1 MTDFFKEFTG
11 ITNEQW
17 LAQLQKDLK
26 GKSAEGIL
34 QHHDLIEDLHF
45 NAHVHHS
52 ENRWSELTPGALPYL
67 RSGKFSDNS
76 WVLNNVVNEES
87 AKRTNEKALDLLMK
101 GASGITLHLNN
112 FGPEECQIAIENI
125 GFAYITSTFV
135 YSTQEQFDW
144 LQQLKAQQAFQS
156 VSYIFSGTTSI
167 GRIEGGRNSL
177 VDAAQVQKC
186 GGNCAQEI
194 AFALHNGHEKLFA
207 LLEEGLTIDDAVTQL
222 KFRFGIG
229 SNYFLEIVKYRVFR
243 QLWSEV
249 VGAYSP
255 NHDCSAVPY
264 IEAESIS
271 LNKSLRDPYTNLLRL
286 TTEALS
292 AILGGVDELTMHA
305 FDAHSNSKNKEKHQR
320 LVNNIALILQ
330 EESYMHL
337 VIDAA
342 GGSYSLEQLSALLS
356 EKAWGLFQHYDHEQ
370 FCKAVSKKA
379 ALRKEMVE
387 NKSLKKVGINHFM
400 NELQYEGEWFAPQ
413 DFEIGTELILERDCN
428 LAVT

>member
-1 MTDFFKEFTG
+1 MTDFFKEFTD
-11 ITNEQW
+11 INNEQW

-34 QHHDLIEDLHF
+34 QHHDPIEDLCF
-45 NAHVHHS
+45 LAHVHHD
-52 ENRWSELTPGALPYL
+52 ENRWNNLTPGALPYL
-67 RSGKFSDNS
+67 RSGKFTDNS
-76 WVLNNVVNEES
+76 WVLNNSINEECP
-87 AKRTNEKALDLLMK
+87 KKTNKKALDLLMK

-112 FGPEECQIAIENI
+112 FSPEECQIAIENI
-125 GFAYITSTFV
+125 GFAYITSTFLFG
-135 YSTQEQFDW
+135 T
-144 LQQLKAQQAFQS
+144 KAQFEWLKKIRDQQDFQS
-156 VSYIFSGTTSI
+156 VSYLFSGKHDF

-177 VDAAQVQKC
+177 IDAAQVQKC

-194 AFALHNGHEKLFA
+194 AFALHDGHEKLFA
-207 LLEEGLTIDDAVTQL
+207 LLAEGLNIDDAVTQL

-243 QLWSEV
+243 QLWAEV
-249 VGAYSP
+249 VRAYSP
-255 NHDCSAVPY
+255 NHDCSALPY

-286 TTEALS
+286 TTETLS
-292 AILGGVDELTMHA
+292 AIMGGVDELTLHA
-305 FDAHSNSKNKEKHQR
+305 FDARSNSKNKEKHQR

-356 EKAWGLFQHYDHEQ
+356 EKTWSLFQHYAHEH
-370 FCKAVSKKA
+370 FCKEIAKKA
-379 ALRKEMVE
+379 ALRKQMLE

-400 NELQYEGEWFAPQ
+400 NELQYEGEWSEP
-413 DFEIGTELILERDCN
+413 EVYEVGTELILERDCN
-428 LAVT
+428 LTAV